1 MKFSA
6 FIFDMDGLL
15 LDTERVCMNV
25 FKQTCQDFNLPYLE
39 TAYLNI
45 IGRNEAGV
53 EEVLCASYGDTMD
66 YPVFRQQWKQTY
78 LNIVENQAIPI
89 KDGVI
94 ELLQWLQQQQ
104 IPMVVATST
113 NKQLALK
120 KLELAGLSSFFS
132 TVTAG
137 DEVSKGK
144 PDPEIYLLAAKRL
157 NVKPE
162 LCLAFEDS
170 NNGITAAI
178 AANMH
183 AFQIIDLVEPSDE
196 VKAFGHHVFSS
207 MHEALAL
214 LKQQA

>member
-15 LDTERVCMNV
+15 LDTERVCMDV
-25 FKQTCQDFNLPYLE
+25 FKQTCKSFNLPYLE

-45 IGRNEAGV
+45 IGRNESGV
-53 EEVLCASYGDTMD
+53 EEVLRASYGDTMD
-66 YPVFRQQWKQTY
+66 YPVFRKQWKQTY
-78 LNIVENQAIPI
+78 LNIVENQAIPV
-89 KDGVI
+89 KNGVI
-94 ELLQWLQQQQ
+94 ELLQWLQQQHV
-104 IPMVVATST
+104 PMVVATST

-132 TVTAG
+132 AITAG

-162 LCLAFEDS
+162 QCLAFEDS
-170 NNGITAAI
+170 NNGIKAAI
-178 AANMH
+178 AANMQ
-183 AFQIIDLVEPSDE
+183 AFQIIDLVKPSDE
-196 VKAFGHHVFSS
+196 VKTFGHHVFPS
-207 MHEALAL
+207 MHETLAL

>member
-6 FIFDMDGLL
+6 FVFDMDGLL
-15 LDTERVCMNV
+15 LDTERLCMNV

-53 EEVLCASYGDTMD
+53 KEILCTSYGDAMD

-78 LNIVENQAIPI
+78 LNIVENQAIPV

-94 ELLQWLQQQQ
+94 ELLQWLQQQHV
-104 IPMVVATST
+104 PMVVATST

-120 KLELAGLSSFFS
+120 KLELAGLNSFFS

-144 PDPEIYLLAAKRL
+144 PDPEIYLLTAKRL

-162 LCLAFEDS
+162 QCLAFEDS

-178 AANMH
+178 AANMQ

-196 VKAFGHHVFSS
+196 VKTFGHHILSS

>member
-1 MKFSA
+1 MKSSSA
-6 FIFDMDGLL
+6 SDCFK
-15 LDTERVCMNV
+15 RQV

-53 EEVLCASYGDTMD
+53 KEILCTSYGDAMD

-78 LNIVENQAIPI
+78 LNIVENQAIPV

-94 ELLQWLQQQQ
+94 ELLQWLQQQHV
-104 IPMVVATST
+104 PMVVATST

-120 KLELAGLSSFFS
+120 KLELAGLNSFFS

-144 PDPEIYLLAAKRL
+144 PDPEIYLLTAKRL

-162 LCLAFEDS
+162 QCLAFEDS

-178 AANMH
+178 AANMQ

-196 VKAFGHHVFSS
+196 VKTFGHHILSS